1 MPAKF
6 AFLIAATAFF
16 AVLALDIAVP
26 AVMLSTMMLS
36 NWLLHSLDVLA
47 RPQRRK
53 AA

>member
-26 AVMLSTMMLS
+26 AVILSSMALS
-36 NWLLHSLDVLA
+36 NWLVRSLDVPA
-47 RPQRRK
+47 RPQGRE